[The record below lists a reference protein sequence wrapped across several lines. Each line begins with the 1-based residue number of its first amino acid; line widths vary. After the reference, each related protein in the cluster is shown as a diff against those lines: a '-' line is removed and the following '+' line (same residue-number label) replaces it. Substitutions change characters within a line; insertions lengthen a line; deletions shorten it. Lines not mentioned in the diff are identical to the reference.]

1 MYTGLCYMCVYCML
15 RKSIYYSTCMYN
27 TPQVTGCTPPLSWLF
42 YSYARL
48 QCYIHCTC
56 IYRYHTL
63 QIIKCTPQLSWLFHS
78 YALLRYAIML
88 HIYRYH
94 TLQVI
99 KCTPPLSWLFYSY
112 AMLQCYTYIKCTP
125 LLSWLFYSYAML
137 SYNATYL
144 SLSYTSGHQIYSTV
158 ILAMLG
164 KIGAAAAFAV
174 IYVWSAELYPT
185 VVRNVGMGAS
195 SSCARI
201 GGMVSPYIADLVRFR
216 LINIIRFVLR

>member
-78 YALLRYAIML
+78 YALLRYAIIL

-112 AMLQCYTYIKCTP
+112 AMLC
-125 LLSWLFYSYAML
+125 
-137 SYNATYL
+137 YNATHI
-144 SLSYTSGHQIYSTV
+144 SLSYTSCHQMYTPA
-158 ILAMLG
+158 ILA
-164 KIGAAAAFAV
+164 I
-174 IYVWSAELYPT
+174 LYLCYAKLQCHIFIFIIHF
-185 VVRNVGMGAS
+185 RS
-195 SSCARI
+195 S
-201 GGMVSPYIADLVRFR
+201 
-216 LINIIRFVLR
+216 NILHRYPGYAG